1 VTRVLH
7 VQKVSGI
14 SGSEAHLLSVLPL
27 LRRRGWDARMVVL
40 DEGEDGAT
48 RFAEELRARD
58 VPTTRLRMRL
68 DADPLLFARLAA
80 TIRRARPEVVHTH
93 LVHADLLGLPA
104 ATLARVPVRISTKH
118 GFNAFRLRRGFG
130 AADRGVGRLADVDVA
145 ISRGLAEHLAAA
157 EGFDAD
163 AFEIVHYGIAPG
175 PEAPPPPR
183 GPRLLAVG
191 RLIEIKGLDTLL
203 RALAAARAD
212 VPAMTLDLAGSG
224 PVERDL
230 RHLAA
235 QLGLEDAVRF
245 LGHVSP
251 VAPLLEEAL
260 AVVVP
265 SRGEGFGMVALE
277 AMERSR
283 AVVASAVGGLP
294 ELVFEGESGLLVP
307 PDDVEALRVAL
318 VRVATDPDATAA
330 MGAAG
335 RRRAL
340 EEFPVERPAE
350 RLDAIYRAALARRN
364 RSTAA
369 PASTASSTS
378 HGTR

>member
-1 VTRVLH
+1 MTLVLN

-27 LRRRGWDARMVVL
+27 LRARGWDARMVVL
-40 DEGEDGAT
+40 DEGEEGAA
-48 RFAEELRARD
+48 RFADELRARD
-58 VPTTRLRMRL
+58 VPTTRLRVRL
-68 DADPLLFARLAA
+68 DADPLAFARLTA
-80 TIRRARPEVVHTH
+80 TIRRACPEIVHTH
-93 LVHADLLGLPA
+93 LIHADLLGLPA
-104 ATLARVPVRISTKH
+104 AALARVPVRISTKH

-130 AADRGVGRLADVDVA
+130 AVDRAVDHLADVGVA

-157 EGFDAD
+157 EGFDAG

-175 PEAPPPPR
+175 PEAPAAPR
-183 GPRLLAVG
+183 EPHLAAIG

-203 RALAAARAD
+203 RALAAARTEI
-212 VPAMTLDLAGSG
+212 PALTLDLAGSG
-224 PVERDL
+224 PLDADL
-230 RHLAA
+230 RRLAA
-235 QLGLEDAVRF
+235 ELGLDDAVRF
-245 LGHVSP
+245 RGHVSP
-251 VAPLLEEAL
+251 VAPVLEEAL

-283 AVVASAVGGLP
+283 AVVASSVGGLP
-294 ELVFEGESGLLVP
+294 ELVVEGETGLLVP
-307 PDDVEALRVAL
+307 PDDVEALRAAI
-318 VRVATDPDATAA
+318 VRVATDVDATAA

-340 EEFPVERPAE
+340 EEFPAERPAE

>member
-1 VTRVLH
+1 VTVVLNL
-7 VQKVSGI
+7 QKVSGI

-27 LRRRGWDARMVVL
+27 LRERGWDARMVVL
-40 DEGEDGAT
+40 DEGEEGAA
-48 RFAEELRARD
+48 RFADELRARE

-68 DADPLLFARLAA
+68 DADPIAFARLTA
-80 TIRRARPEVVHTH
+80 TIRRARPEIVHTH

-104 ATLARVPVRISTKH
+104 AALARVPVRISTKH

-130 AADRGVGRLADVDVA
+130 AVDRTIDRLADVDVA

-157 EGFDAD
+157 EGFDAG
-163 AFEIVHYGIAPG
+163 AFEVVHYGIAPG
-175 PEAPPPPR
+175 PEAPAPPR
-183 GPRLLAVG
+183 EPRLAAIG

-203 RALAAARAD
+203 RALAAARAEI
-212 VPAMTLDLAGSG
+212 PALTLDLAGSG
-224 PVERDL
+224 PLDADL
-230 RHLAA
+230 RRLAA
-235 QLGLEDAVRF
+235 ELGLDDAVRF
-245 LGHVSP
+245 RGHVSP
-251 VAPLLEEAL
+251 VVPVLEEAL

-283 AVVASAVGGLP
+283 AVVASSVGGLP
-294 ELVFEGESGLLVP
+294 ELVVEGETGLLVP
-307 PDDVEALRVAL
+307 PDDVEALRAAI
-318 VRVATDPDATAA
+318 VRVAANVDATTA
-330 MGAAG
+330 MGAVG

-340 EEFPVERPAE
+340 EEFPAERPAE